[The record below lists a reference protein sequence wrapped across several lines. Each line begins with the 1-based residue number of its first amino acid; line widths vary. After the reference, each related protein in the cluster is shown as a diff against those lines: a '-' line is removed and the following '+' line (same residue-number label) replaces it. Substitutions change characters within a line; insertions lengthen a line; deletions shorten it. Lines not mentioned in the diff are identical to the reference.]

1 MIHDC
6 QVALLEAELT
16 KLRGE
21 KENAESVYNEVY
33 STKYRPLKEQA
44 GELQAELSKAKNDR
58 IASELQLRH
67 ARMEASNATSQVA
80 ELEATLRDTQVCLQ
94 LSGVG
99 L

>member
-1 MIHDC
+1 MQLRLL

-33 STKYRPLKEQA
+33 ATKYRPLKEQA
-44 GELQAELSKAKNDR
+44 GELQAELSKARNDR

-67 ARMEASNATSQVA
+67 ARMEASSATSQVA
-80 ELEATLRDTQVCLQ
+80 ELEATLREAQVGMLAHVC
-94 LSGVG
+94 
-99 L
+99 